1 MVAHTGLFYLWCRM
15 EYVQI
20 EIEGTGIAVHM
31 PIFTNEKREW

>member
-1 MVAHTGLFYLWCRM
+1 M

-31 PIFTNEKREW
+31 SIFTDGKGNDNKKNFI